1 MRLDFPRALA
11 RLSPPALL
19 LGLSVGLSGCANTSG
34 ISPQALLRDALS
46 LGLPSPNASAAP
58 VAAAPAGAASAALA
72 PAPTPVAVSLWW
84 QAFGDEQL
92 NRLVDEALRNNPSFK
107 LAQARVAKA
116 QAALDFATTKSAPQV
131 EGSLSATSQ
140 LYSAHGLVPASL
152 AGKVSDSGTLQV
164 AGSWELDLFGRNRV
178 ALDAAIGNARASQ
191 ADVEAARMLLASNVV
206 RAYVQL
212 ARQNDQLSVAQQAL
226 AQRQQ
231 VLRLVQ
237 QRVNAG
243 LDSAL
248 EQAQSQAA
256 LPEAQLQIEMLQEQI
271 TLLRQTL
278 VALLGQPQSA
288 PVLKLPTLA
297 SLSTVT
303 VAQRLPADLLGR
315 RPDIAAARW
324 RVEAASQELGS
335 ARLQFYPN
343 INLVAFAG
351 LSSIGLD
358 KLLSADS
365 QQWGV
370 TPAISLPL
378 FQESRLRAN
387 LRGKAADVD
396 AAIESYNAV
405 LVDAVRDV
413 ADQLASAQAIQGQQV
428 QQRAALASAQL
439 AYDFAKQRYEAGLS
453 NYLSVLNAEV
463 AVLSQRRQGVD
474 LAARALDTQAGL
486 MRALGGGYHAELP
499 LAQSARDNKSSLTA
513 PL

>member
-1 MRLDFPRALA
+1 MRLDIPRALA
-11 RLSPPALL
+11 LLSPPALL
-19 LGLSVGLSGCANTSG
+19 LGLSVGLSGCASTTG

-46 LGLPSPNASAAP
+46 LGLP
-58 VAAAPAGAASAALA
+58 APAAAASASTVSA
-72 PAPTPVAVSLWW
+72 PAPTPAVASPWW
-84 QAFGDEQL
+84 QAFGDAQL
-92 NRLVDEALRNNPSFK
+92 NGLVDEALRNNPSFK

-116 QAALDFATTKSAPQV
+116 QAALDFTDANSAPQV
-131 EGSLSATSQ
+131 AGSLSATRQ

-152 AGKVSDSGTLQV
+152 AGKVSDSGTVQV

-191 ADVEAARMLLASNVV
+191 ADLEAARMLLASNVV

-212 ARQNDQLSVAQQAL
+212 ARLNEQLSVAQLAL
-226 AQRQQ
+226 TQRQQ

-256 LPEAQLQIEMLQEQI
+256 LPEAQLQIEMLHEQ
-271 TLLRQTL
+271 LSLVRQTL
-278 VALLGQPQSA
+278 LALLGQPQTA
-288 PVLKLPTLA
+288 PALKLPTLA
-297 SLSTVT
+297 NFTS
-303 VAQRLPADLLGR
+303 VAGVQRLPADLLGR

-324 RVEAASQELGS
+324 RVEAASQDMGS

-387 LRGKAADVD
+387 LRGKAADLD
-396 AAIESYNAV
+396 AAIEGYNAV

-413 ADQLASAQAIQGQQV
+413 ADQLASAQAIENQQV

-439 AYDFAKQRYEAGLS
+439 AFDYAKQRYEASLS
-453 NYLSVLNAEV
+453 NYLSVLSAEV
-463 AVLSQRRQGVD
+463 AVHNQRRQGVD
-474 LAARALDTQAGL
+474 LAARVLDTQVGL
-486 MRALGGGYHAELP
+486 MRALGGGYQAELP
-499 LAQSARDNKSSLTA
+499 LAQSARDSKSSLTA

>member
-1 MRLDFPRALA
+1 MRLDIPHALA
-11 RLSPPALL
+11 RLSAPTLL
-19 LGLSVGLSGCANTSG
+19 LLIAVGVTGCASPIG

-46 LGLPSPNASAAP
+46 LGLP
-58 VAAAPAGAASAALA
+58 A
-72 PAPTPVAVSLWW
+72 PAPVSPLAPTPSTHAVPASGDTPASTATWW
-84 QAFGDEQL
+84 QAFGDAQL
-92 NRLVDEALRNNPSFK
+92 NRLVDEALQNNPGFK

-116 QAALDFATTKSAPQV
+116 QAVLAYTDANSAPQV
-131 EGSLSATSQ
+131 AASMSATRQ
-140 LYSAHGLVPASL
+140 LYSAHGLVPAAM

-164 AGSWELDLFGRNRV
+164 ASSWEIDLFGRNRI
-178 ALDAAIGNARASQ
+178 ALDAAIGNVRAIQ
-191 ADVEAARMLLASNVV
+191 ADRDAARMLLASNVV
-206 RAYVQL
+206 RTYVQM
-212 ARQNDQLSVAQQAL
+212 ARLNDQLSVANQTL
-226 AQRQQ
+226 AQRSQ

-256 LPEAQLQIEMLQEQI
+256 LPEAQFQIEVLQEQI
-271 TLLRQTL
+271 TLLRHTL
-278 VALLGQPQSA
+278 SALLGQPKVA
-288 PVLKLPTLA
+288 PTLELPTLA
-297 SLSTVT
+297 GISTLAGINT
-303 VAQRLPADLLGR
+303 LPADLLGR

-324 RVEAASQELGS
+324 RVEAATQEMGS

-351 LSSIGLD
+351 LSSIGLNN
-358 KLLSADS
+358 LLTTDS

-387 LRGKAADVD
+387 LRGKTADVD

-413 ADQLASAQAIQGQQV
+413 AEQLTSIQAIQRQQV
-428 QQRAALASAQL
+428 QQRAAQASTQL

-453 NYLSVLNAEV
+453 NYLSVLTAEV
-463 AVLSQRRQGVD
+463 AVLTQRRQRVD
-474 LAARALDTQAGL
+474 LAARALETQVGL
-486 MRALGGGYHAELP
+486 MRALGGGYQAELP
-499 LAQSARDNKSSLTA
+499 VDQSALEIKSPTLA